1 MNNSGFNCPGLLGG
15 AKSCVSK
22 QMYFICEG
30 YPFKALIYL
39 DSFQRDL
46 YLEISKEN
54 HLAIILL
61 LILMN
66 YYPTKPAL
74 SSFWMRKQVT
84 FEQTKGLH
92 DTCLKQVIKLHRNC
106 FQSLEPPASPR
117 SQSQRSMNIHLT
129 GHLATSCLVKHV
141 RNAMPPRVM
150 SLQLVPPP
158 SEGTSTT
165 SDLKCISDRHLLVC

>member
-1 MNNSGFNCPGLLGG
+1 MNNSGFNCPGLQGG

-22 QMYFICEG
+22 QTYFVCEG
-30 YPFKALIYL
+30 YPFKALIYF
-39 DSFQRDL
+39 DSLQRDL

-74 SSFWMRKQVT
+74 VFWMKKQVT

-92 DTCLKQVIKLHRNC
+92 DTCLKQVVKLHRNC
-106 FQSLEPPASPR
+106 FQSLEPRASPR
-117 SQSQRSMNIHLT
+117 SQSQHSMNIHLS
-129 GHLATSCLVKHV
+129 G
-141 RNAMPPRVM
+141 PRPRAA
-150 SLQLVPPP
+150 Q
-158 SEGTSTT
+158 
-165 SDLKCISDRHLLVC
+165 